1 MSAPSQTPRRQDS
14 YFAAESPLSPGTTS
28 PGLRS
33 SRFSFAQQDVS
44 RYRAR
49 RGSAS
54 SIASSI
60 GGVLDTAPPSHLSP
74 VNDLTQNSIA
84 SLLSTPIVRTGLI
97 PQSASSTSRVP
108 TTRDIPPV
116 ALTPIPHVD
125 TSAFSS
131 YLNNV
136 GSLYDAFQ
144 RAKAAANEGAAQLFQ
159 HRQEGLERPPFTR
172 RDTSDYGPASP
183 TGSVRTLSPPASPQ
197 LRRKSSGR
205 PRRDPHAPTPL
216 STIPAVYF
224 EENFELEN
232 PRTFDVVSERSDV
245 LPKQA
250 PGGAS
255 ANGAAKTAATTDR
268 KALHTNAI
276 LQEKLSWYMDTVEVH
291 LISSIAS
298 ASSSFFAALGSLK
311 ELHSEATDS
320 IDSIETLRASLK
332 TLDEEMANG
341 GLEIVK
347 LKRRRQNIAKLEN
360 AVEQLCEAVEKAQEC
375 ERWLE
380 ASDLD
385 KANDCVDELEAL
397 VSGRPATTDR
407 PEETAPR
414 IDLRQLKALEGMT
427 EGIAQLRL
435 QVGRGFEGKF
445 IDALLEDLR
454 QHINGV
460 PPKETLQRWA
470 HSSMRNR
477 GDQNRAKPVS
487 PAYLKTNDSL
497 RPALLAALAGLS
509 SSGLA
514 SRAASAYREAV
525 MRELKTLIRR
535 RLPSST
541 DDDADSTTSTST
553 RTTSRK
559 LTQQEKSAIL
569 ARNLRTL
576 DGTEAEELLVAVYTS
591 VSEALR
597 RLGQQVKV
605 LLDVTISME
614 PTAMPGSRRGSS
626 AIRDEVTQALDL
638 SALLGQAVDVVQNQ
652 ITKVLKVRT
661 EQTTH
666 LPSAQLLRF
675 YTLNRL
681 FADECEQ
688 VSSRAGES
696 LKEVVNNQ
704 VKDFLQVFADNEKQK
719 IANTLDA
726 DRWEAKEFTSSDNA
740 ILARIL
746 ESMTKTPAAWT
757 EYTKLWETEDSKPDN
772 HVNGANS
779 KNDETA
785 TSTPQSAIIDE
796 QKFVLVNSAIA
807 ALHGLDRFLSLNA
820 GVPTF
825 ASDTTMRMLDYLK
838 FFNSRCQQLVLGA
851 GATRSAG
858 LKNITTKNLAL
869 ASQACSFLIALL
881 PYMREFIRRSSPGHA
896 SASVLPEFDKVKR
909 VIYDH
914 QGSIRDKLVEI
925 MSSRS
930 NAHVNA
936 FKKIDWDGLTEEQRQ
951 AICTPPVELL
961 CKETATLHKVLSRHV
976 GEMDIAMIMTP
987 IFAQYAREWTK
998 AVRETVVGSE
1008 VAKTK

>member
-14 YFAAESPLSPGTTS
+14 YFAADSPLSPGASS
-28 PGLRS
+28 PSVRS
-33 SRFSFAQQDVS
+33 SRFSFNQQDVS

-49 RGSAS
+49 RGSTS

-60 GGVLDTAPPSHLSP
+60 GGVLDTAAPSSHLSP

-84 SLLSTPIVRTGLI
+84 SLLSTPIIRTGLI
-97 PQSASSTSRVP
+97 AQSPAAARVP

-116 ALTPIPHVD
+116 TLTPIPHVD

-136 GSLYDAFQ
+136 GALYDTFQ

-159 HRQEGLERPPFTR
+159 SRQEGLERPPFTR

-183 TGSVRTLSPPASPQ
+183 TGSIRTISPPASPQ

-232 PRTFDVVSERSDV
+232 PRIFDVVSERSDV

-250 PGGAS
+250 HGSTG
-255 ANGAAKTAATTDR
+255 ANGIAKTTNTTGR

-276 LQEKLSWYMDTVEVH
+276 LQEKLSWYMDAVEVH

-320 IDSIETLRASLK
+320 IESIKTLRASLK
-332 TLDEEMANG
+332 MLDEEMANG

-360 AVEQLCEAVEKAQEC
+360 AVEQLCEAVEKAQDC
-375 ERWLE
+375 EKLLE
-380 ASDLD
+380 AGDLD
-385 KANDCVDELEAL
+385 KANDSIDQLEAL
-397 VSGRPATTDR
+397 VSGRAKSER
-407 PEETAPR
+407 PEETSPR

-445 IDALLEDLR
+445 IDALLTDLR
-454 QHINGV
+454 QHIAGV
-460 PPKETLQRWA
+460 PPKETMQRWA
-470 HSSMRNR
+470 YSSMRNR
-477 GDQNRAKPVS
+477 GDQNRVKLGT
-487 PAYLKTNDSL
+487 PAYLKTNDEL
-497 RPALLAALAGLS
+497 RPALVAALAGLS

-514 SRAASAYREAV
+514 SRAASAYRDAV
-525 MRELKTLIRR
+525 MRELKTLIRK

-541 DDDADSTTSTST
+541 DDDADSITSTST
-553 RTTSRK
+553 RNTGRK

-569 ARNLRTL
+569 ARNLRAL
-576 DGTEAEELLVAVYTS
+576 DGAEAEELLVAVYTS

-614 PTAMPGSRRGSS
+614 PNVMPGSRRGSS

-666 LPSAQLLRF
+666 LPPKQLLRF

-704 VKDFLQVFADNEKQK
+704 VKDFLQVFADNEKQN

-726 DRWEAKEFTSSDNA
+726 DRWDAKEFTSANNA
-740 ILARIL
+740 VLARIL
-746 ESMTKTPAAWT
+746 ESMTKTPPAWT
-757 EYTKLWETEDSKPDN
+757 EYTKLWEAEDVKSEN
-772 HVNGANS
+772 HVNGADS
-779 KNDETA
+779 KSDETST
-785 TSTPQSAIIDE
+785 TSAMIDE
-796 QKFVLVNSAIA
+796 QKFVLVDSAIA
-807 ALHGLDRFLSLNA
+807 ALHGIDRFLSLNT
-820 GVPTF
+820 GIPTF
-825 ASDTTMRMLDYLK
+825 TADTTVRLLDYLK
-838 FFNSRCQQLVLGA
+838 LFNSRCQQLVLGA

-881 PYMREFIRRSSPGHA
+881 PYMREFIRRSSHGSA
-896 SASVLPEFDKVKR
+896 SASVMPEFDKVKR
-909 VIYDH
+909 IIYDH

-936 FKKIDWDGLTEEQRQ
+936 FKKIDWDGMTEEQTK
-951 AICTPPVELL
+951 ATSTPPVELL

-998 AVRETVVGSE
+998 AVREVVLGSE
-1008 VAKTK
+1008 VAKEK